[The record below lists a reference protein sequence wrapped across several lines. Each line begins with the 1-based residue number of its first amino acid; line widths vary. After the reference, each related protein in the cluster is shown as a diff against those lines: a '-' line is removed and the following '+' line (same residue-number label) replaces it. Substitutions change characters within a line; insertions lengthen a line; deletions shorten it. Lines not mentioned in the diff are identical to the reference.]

1 MRIAECLRVCEQEL
15 IVNLSISGQNV
26 AISPVPHDSQV
37 MQKPSSK
44 HSLVVPDQAHLTFPL
59 LKDTDMKSE
68 EYEKLKIRLYSES
81 CALMEKFVHLFTS
94 FFQSMS
100 DRQVPIKK
108 IISNL
113 KAFGAFTPIYKG
125 ENQPL
130 LKDELSKL
138 KLETA
143 DMDDIMSTVTDYC
156 SFFNYRLLSF
166 LVEKHGTSD
175 DKEQLEKY
183 EKEFSDYAQ
192 RRVFECPSEFGDIN
206 KKFANLVVKLDD
218 HYEQCTTKQLW
229 LLEADLCK
237 IFGVTNLN
245 LRLLRPGCLQ
255 LTFQLPF
262 FVQEAIFPLSKEQEE
277 KLLALHVLRVD
288 CEEYHFSSQVS
299 MYTISVSQCTLLL

>member
-1 MRIAECLRVCEQEL
+1 MHK
-15 IVNLSISGQNV
+15 S
-26 AISPVPHDSQV
+26 
-37 MQKPSSK
+37 SSK
-44 HSLVVPDQAHLTFPL
+44 HPLVVPDQAHLTFPL
-59 LKDTDMKSE
+59 LKNADMKSE

-81 CALMEKFVHLFTS
+81 CALMEKFVYLFTS

-100 DRQVPIKK
+100 DRQVPVKK
-108 IISNL
+108 IVSNL
-113 KAFGAFTPIYKG
+113 KTFGAFTPIYKG

-138 KLETA
+138 KLETT

-166 LVEKHGTSD
+166 LVKKHGTLE

-192 RRVFECPSEFGDIN
+192 RRVFECPSEFGEMN

-255 LTFQLPF
+255 LTFQLPL
-262 FVQEAIFPLSKEQEE
+262 FVQKAIFPLSKEQEK

-288 CEEYHFSSQVS
+288 CKDYHFSSQVS
-299 MYTISVSQCTLLL
+299 VSPIFMLQCIIYYNLPFLG